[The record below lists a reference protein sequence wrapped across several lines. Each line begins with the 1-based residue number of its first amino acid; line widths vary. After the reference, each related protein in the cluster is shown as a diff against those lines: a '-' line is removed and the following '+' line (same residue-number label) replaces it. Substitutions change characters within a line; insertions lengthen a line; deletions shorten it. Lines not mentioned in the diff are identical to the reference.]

1 MSHNHTHFA
10 SRIIIATAVVAMGLV
25 IAPSGA
31 HASAGVTAAAST
43 SAKTA
48 PGQPAFGDKGPHVVA
63 VQTAIMRNGFT
74 LTGGATGVFNKATKR
89 ALTSFQKV
97 VGLKATGVVDTATAK
112 VLKVAVASTTTVQA
126 TTTTVAATT
135 TTIAATT
142 TTVAATTTTAPAV
155 VYPLTTS
162 TLPVRGAKGDAVMA
176 VQKALKAAG
185 LEVRGG
191 IDGAFGSGTTA
202 TISSFQ
208 TSKGLTAS
216 GVLDIPTAVA
226 LALIAPVAAPAPA
239 PATVSVASTSSL
251 LNPSSLPVRGNRGDS
266 VRTVQN
272 ALINAG
278 IEVKGG
284 ADGVF
289 GGATYVALQ
298 KYQTANGLSVTG
310 TLTTQTAVKLSLVA
324 APAVSISVFP
334 VQGLCSYENTWHAPR
349 GIERLHL
356 GVDILAKE
364 GNLLYAVTDG
374 TITKVY
380 TVGTDK
386 LAGNGVRL
394 TMADGTYFFYG
405 HMQKIA
411 DGITIG
417 TKVKAGQVV
426 GYLGKTGGTTTPHLH
441 LEVHPL
447 GGAAIDP
454 TPVVSAVDACSVTT
468 PLAAPGA

>member
-1 MSHNHTHFA
+1 MSHNHTHFVR
-10 SRIIIATAVVAMGLV
+10 RIIIATAVVSMGLV

-31 HASAGVTAAAST
+31 SASTGVIAASST

-48 PGQPAFGDKGPHVVA
+48 PGQPAIGDKGPHVVA

-74 LTGGATGVFNKATKR
+74 LKGGATGVFNKSTQR
-89 ALTSFQKV
+89 ALKSFQKV
-97 VGLKATGVVDTATAK
+97 VGIKVTGVVDTATAK
-112 VLKVAVASTTTVQA
+112 VLKVAAASTTTVQA
-126 TTTTVAATT
+126 TTTTVQ
-135 TTIAATT
+135 ATT
-142 TTVAATTTTAPAV
+142 TTVAPTTTTTPAV

-162 TLPVRGAKGDAVMA
+162 TLPVRGAKGDAVVA

-185 LEVRGG
+185 LEVKGG
-191 IDGAFGSGTTA
+191 IDGAFGSGTTSTIA
-202 TISSFQ
+202 TFQ
-208 TSKGLTAS
+208 TSKGLTAT

-239 PATVSVASTSSL
+239 PAPAAVSIASKPTLLDSSA
-251 LNPSSLPVRGNRGDS
+251 LPARGNRGDA
-266 VRTVQN
+266 VRTLQK

-289 GGATYVALQ
+289 GGATFVALQ
-298 KYQTANGLSVTG
+298 KFQTANALSVTG
-310 TLTTQTAVKLSLVA
+310 TLTTQTAVKLGLVA
-324 APAVSISVFP
+324 APAVAISVFP

-349 GIERLHL
+349 GNGRKHL
-356 GVDILAKE
+356 GVDIIAKE
-364 GNLLYAVTDG
+364 GKLLYAVADG
-374 TITKVY
+374 TITKLY
-380 TVGTDK
+380 TEASDK
-386 LAGNGVRL
+386 LAGNGVRI

-411 DGITIG
+411 DGMTIG
-417 TKVKAGQVV
+417 AKVKAGQVV

-447 GGAAIDP
+447 GGEAIDP
-454 TPVVSAVDACSVTT
+454 TPIVAAVDACSVTT
-468 PLAAPGA
+468 PLPVPAA

>member
-1 MSHNHTHFA
+1 MSHNHTHFIN
-10 SRIIIATAVVAMGLV
+10 RIIVATAVVAMGLV
-25 IAPSGA
+25 MAPTGA
-31 HASAGVTAAAST
+31 HASTEVVVAAS
-43 SAKTA
+43 SSVKTA

-74 LTGGATGVFNKATKR
+74 LKGGATGVFNKSTQR
-89 ALTSFQKV
+89 ALKSFQKV
-97 VGLKATGVVDTATAK
+97 VGIKVTGVVDTATAK
-112 VLKVAVASTTTVQA
+112 VLKVAAASTTTVQA
-126 TTTTVAATT
+126 TTTTVQ
-135 TTIAATT
+135 ATT
-142 TTVAATTTTAPAV
+142 TTVAPTTTTTPV
-155 VYPLTTS
+155 VAYPLTTS
-162 TLPVRGAKGDAVMA
+162 TLPVRGAKGDAVVA

-185 LEVRGG
+185 LEVKGG
-191 IDGAFGSGTTA
+191 IDGAFGSGTTS
-202 TISSFQ
+202 TIVSFQ

-239 PATVSVASTSSL
+239 PAPAAVSIASTPTLLDSSA
-251 LNPSSLPVRGNRGDS
+251 LPARGNRGDA
-266 VRTVQN
+266 VRTLQK

-289 GGATYVALQ
+289 GGATFVALQ
-298 KYQTANGLSVTG
+298 KFQTANALSVTG
-310 TLTTQTAVKLSLVA
+310 TLTTQTAVKLGLVA
-324 APAVSISVFP
+324 APAVAISVFP

-349 GIERLHL
+349 GADRKHL
-356 GVDILAKE
+356 GVDIIAKE
-364 GNLLYAVTDG
+364 GNLLYAVADG
-374 TITKVY
+374 TITKLY

>member
-1 MSHNHTHFA
+1 MSHNHTHFI
-10 SRIIIATAVVAMGLV
+10 SRTIIAAAVVAMGLV
-25 IAPSGA
+25 MAPTGA
-31 HASAGVTAAAST
+31 HASTGVVAASSAT
-43 SAKTA
+43 AKTA

-97 VGLKATGVVDTATAK
+97 VGLKVTGVVDTATAK
-112 VLKVAVASTTTVQA
+112 VLKIAAASTTTVQA

-135 TTIAATT
+135 TTTPTI
-142 TTVAATTTTAPAV
+142 

-162 TLPVRGAKGDAVMA
+162 TLPLRGAKGDAVVA

-185 LEVRGG
+185 LDVKGG
-191 IDGAFGSGTTA
+191 IDGAFGSGTTS

-226 LALIAPVAAPAPA
+226 LALVAPVAAPAPA
-239 PATVSVASTSSL
+239 PAPPAVSVASTSSL

-272 ALINAG
+272 ALIKAG

-289 GGATYVALQ
+289 GGATFVALQ
-298 KYQTANGLSVTG
+298 KYQTANALTVTG
-310 TLTTQTAVKLSLVA
+310 TLTTQTAVKLGLVA
-324 APAVSISVFP
+324 APAVAISVFP

-349 GIERLHL
+349 GTDRKHL

-380 TVGTDK
+380 TVGSDK

-411 DGITIG
+411 DGITVG

-426 GYLGKTGGTTTPHLH
+426 GYNGKTGATNTPHLH
-441 LEVHPL
+441 IEVHPL

-454 TPVVSAVDACSVTT
+454 TPIMAAVDACSVTA
-468 PLAAPGA
+468 PLPVPAP

>member
-1 MSHNHTHFA
+1 MSHNHTHFVR
-10 SRIIIATAVVAMGLV
+10 RIIIATAVVSMGLV

-31 HASAGVTAAAST
+31 SASTGVIAASST

-48 PGQPAFGDKGPHVVA
+48 PGQPVFGDKGPHVVA

-74 LTGGATGVFNKATKR
+74 LKGGATGVFNKSTQR
-89 ALTSFQKV
+89 ALKSFQKV
-97 VGLKATGVVDTATAK
+97 VGIKVTGVVDTATAK
-112 VLKVAVASTTTVQA
+112 VLKVAAASTTTVQA
-126 TTTTVAATT
+126 TTTTVQ
-135 TTIAATT
+135 ATT
-142 TTVAATTTTAPAV
+142 TTVAPTTTTTPV
-155 VYPLTTS
+155 VAYPLTTS
-162 TLPVRGAKGDAVMA
+162 TLPVRGAKGDAVVA

-185 LEVRGG
+185 LEVKGG
-191 IDGAFGSGTTA
+191 IDGAFGSGTTS
-202 TISSFQ
+202 TIVSFQ

-239 PATVSVASTSSL
+239 PAPAAVSIASTPTLLDSSA
-251 LNPSSLPVRGNRGDS
+251 LPARGNRGDA
-266 VRTVQN
+266 VRTLQK

-289 GGATYVALQ
+289 GGATFVALQ
-298 KYQTANGLSVTG
+298 KFQTANALSVTG
-310 TLTTQTAVKLSLVA
+310 TLTTQTAVKLGLVA
-324 APAVSISVFP
+324 APAVAISVFP

-349 GIERLHL
+349 GNGRKHL
-356 GVDILAKE
+356 GVDIIAKE
-364 GNLLYAVTDG
+364 GKLLYAVADG
-374 TITKVY
+374 TITKLY
-380 TVGTDK
+380 TEASDK

-411 DGITIG
+411 DGMTIG

-447 GGAAIDP
+447 GGEAIDP
-454 TPVVSAVDACSVTT
+454 TPIVAAVDACSVTT
-468 PLAAPGA
+468 PLPVPAA

>member
-1 MSHNHTHFA
+1 MSHNHTHFV

-25 IAPSGA
+25 MAPAGA
-31 HASAGVTAAAST
+31 HASTGVVVASSS

-48 PGQPAFGDKGPHVVA
+48 PGQPNFGDKGPHVFA
-63 VQTAIMRNGFT
+63 VQTAIMRNGFS
-74 LTGGATGVFNKATKR
+74 LNGGATGVFNKATQR
-89 ALTSFQKV
+89 ALKSFQKV
-97 VGLKATGVVDTATAK
+97 VGLKVTGVVDTATAK
-112 VLKVAVASTTTVQA
+112 VLKVAAASTTTVQA

-135 TTIAATT
+135 TTT
-142 TTVAATTTTAPAV
+142 PAV

-162 TLPVRGAKGDAVMA
+162 TLPVRGAKGDAVVA

-185 LEVRGG
+185 LDVKGG
-191 IDGAFGSGTTA
+191 IDGAFGSGTTS

-208 TSKGLTAS
+208 TSKGLTS
-216 GVLDIPTAVA
+216 NGVLDIPTAVA

-239 PATVSVASTSSL
+239 PATVSVASTSTL

-266 VRTVQN
+266 VRTLQN

-278 IEVKGG
+278 VEVKGG

-289 GGATYVALQ
+289 GGATFVALQ
-298 KYQTANGLSVTG
+298 NYQTANTLTVTG
-310 TLTTQTAVKLSLVA
+310 TLTTQTAVKLGLVA

-349 GIERLHL
+349 GTDRLHL

-364 GNLLYAVTDG
+364 GNLLYAVADG
-374 TITKVY
+374 RITKLY

-394 TMADGTYFFYG
+394 TTTDGTYFFYG
-405 HMQKIA
+405 HMQKLSE
-411 DGITIG
+411 GISIG

-426 GYLGKTGGTTTPHLH
+426 GYVGKTGDTNTPHLH
-441 LEVHPL
+441 IEVHPL

-454 TPVVSAVDACSVTT
+454 TPVVAAVDACSVTS
-468 PLAAPGA
+468 PLAAPAA

>member
-10 SRIIIATAVVAMGLV
+10 SRIVIATAVVAMGLV
-25 IAPSGA
+25 LAPSGA
-31 HASAGVTAAAST
+31 HASTGVTATAST

-112 VLKVAVASTTTVQA
+112 VLKVAAASTTTVQA

-135 TTIAATT
+135 TT
-142 TTVAATTTTAPAV
+142 VAATTTTTPTV

-162 TLPVRGAKGDAVMA
+162 TLPVRGAKGDAVIA

-185 LEVRGG
+185 LDVKGG
-191 IDGAFGSGTTA
+191 IDGAFGSGTTS

-208 TSKGLTAS
+208 ISKGLTAT

-239 PATVSVASTSSL
+239 AVSVASTSSL

-266 VRTVQN
+266 VRTLQN
-272 ALINAG
+272 ALIKAG

-364 GNLLYAVTDG
+364 GNLLYAVADG

-380 TVGTDK
+380 TVGSDK

-411 DGITIG
+411 DGISVG

-426 GYLGKTGGTTTPHLH
+426 GYNGKTGATNTPHLH
-441 LEVHPL
+441 IEVHPL

-454 TPVVSAVDACSVTT
+454 TPIMAAVDACSVTA
-468 PLAAPGA
+468 PLPVPAA

>member
-1 MSHNHTHFA
+1 MSHNHSQFVK
-10 SRIIIATAVVAMGLV
+10 RVIVATAVVAMGLV
-25 IAPSGA
+25 MAPTGA
-31 HASAGVTAAAST
+31 HASTGAVVASSAT
-43 SAKTA
+43 AKTA

-74 LTGGATGVFNKATKR
+74 LKGGATGVFNKSTQR
-89 ALTSFQKV
+89 ALKTFQKV

-112 VLKVAVASTTTVQA
+112 VLKVAAATTTTVQA
-126 TTTTVAATT
+126 TTTTVAPTT
-135 TTIAATT
+135 TTI
-142 TTVAATTTTAPAV
+142 PAV

-162 TLPVRGAKGDAVMA
+162 TLPVRGAKGDAVVA

-185 LEVRGG
+185 LDVKGG
-191 IDGAFGSGTTA
+191 IDGAFGSGTTSTIA
-202 TISSFQ
+202 TFQ
-208 TSKGLTAS
+208 TSKGLTSS
-216 GVLDIPTAVA
+216 GLLDIPTAVA
-226 LALIAPVAAPAPA
+226 LALIAPVAAPTPAPAVA
-239 PATVSVASTSSL
+239 PATVSVASTTTL

-266 VRTVQN
+266 VRVLQT

-289 GGATYVALQ
+289 GGATFVALQ
-298 KYQTANGLSVTG
+298 KYQTANALTITG
-310 TLTTQTAVKLSLVA
+310 TLTTQTAVKLGLVA
-324 APAVSISVFP
+324 PPAVAISVFP
-334 VQGLCSYENTWHAPR
+334 VQGPCNYENTWHAPR
-349 GIERLHL
+349 GIDRKHL

-364 GNLLYAVTDG
+364 GNLIYAVADG

-394 TMADGTYFFYG
+394 TMPDGTYFFYG
-405 HMQKIA
+405 HLQRIA
-411 DGITIG
+411 DGITVG

-426 GYLGKTGGTTTPHLH
+426 GYNGKTGATNTPHLH
-441 LEVHPL
+441 IEVHPL

-454 TPVVSAVDACSVTT
+454 TPIVAAVDACSNTT
-468 PLAAPGA
+468 PLPIPAA

>member
-1 MSHNHTHFA
+1 MSHNHTHFI
-10 SRIIIATAVVAMGLV
+10 SRTIIATTVVAMGLV
-25 IAPSGA
+25 MAPTGA
-31 HASAGVTAAAST
+31 HASTDVVVASAAT
-43 SAKTA
+43 AKTA
-48 PGQPAFGDKGPHVVA
+48 PGQPVFGDKGPHVVA

-112 VLKVAVASTTTVQA
+112 VLKITAASTTTVQV
-126 TTTTVAATT
+126 TTTTV
-135 TTIAATT
+135 AATT
-142 TTVAATTTTAPAV
+142 TTVAATTTTTPAI

-162 TLPVRGAKGDAVMA
+162 TLPVRGAKGEAVVA

-185 LEVRGG
+185 LDVRGG
-191 IDGAFGSGTTA
+191 IDGAFGSGTTS
-202 TISSFQ
+202 TISLFQ

-226 LALIAPVAAPAPA
+226 LALVAPIAAPAPA
-239 PATVSVASTSSL
+239 AVSVASTSSL

-266 VRTVQN
+266 VRTLQS
-272 ALINAG
+272 ALIKAG

-289 GGATYVALQ
+289 GGATFVALK
-298 KYQTANGLSVTG
+298 KYQTANALTVTG
-310 TLTTQTAVKLSLVA
+310 TLTPQTAVKLGLVA
-324 APAVSISVFP
+324 PPAVAISVFP
-334 VQGLCSYENTWHAPR
+334 VQGPCSYENTWHAPR
-349 GIERLHL
+349 GTDRKHL

-364 GNLLYAVTDG
+364 GNLLYAVADG
-374 TITKVY
+374 TITKLY

-394 TMADGTYFFYG
+394 TMPDGTYFFYG

-411 DGITIG
+411 DGITVG

-426 GYLGKTGGTTTPHLH
+426 GFNGKTGATNTPHLH
-441 LEVHPL
+441 IEVHPL

-454 TPVVSAVDACSVTT
+454 TPIMAAVDACSVTT
-468 PLAAPGA
+468 PLPVPAA

>member
-1 MSHNHTHFA
+1 MSHNHTHFVR
-10 SRIIIATAVVAMGLV
+10 RIIIATAVVSMGLV

-31 HASAGVTAAAST
+31 SASTGVIAASST

-74 LTGGATGVFNKATKR
+74 LKGGATGVFNKSTQR
-89 ALTSFQKV
+89 ALKSFQKV
-97 VGLKATGVVDTATAK
+97 VGIKVTGVVDTATAK
-112 VLKVAVASTTTVQA
+112 VLKVTTASTTTVQA
-126 TTTTVAATT
+126 TTTTVQ
-135 TTIAATT
+135 ATT
-142 TTVAATTTTAPAV
+142 TTVAPTTTTTPAV

-162 TLPVRGAKGDAVMA
+162 TLPVRGAKGDAVVA
-176 VQKALKAAG
+176 LQKALKAAG

-191 IDGAFGSGTTA
+191 IDGAFGSGTTSTIA
-202 TISSFQ
+202 TFQ
-208 TSKGLTAS
+208 TSKGLTAT

-239 PATVSVASTSSL
+239 PAPAAVSIASTPTLLDSSA
-251 LNPSSLPVRGNRGDS
+251 LPARGNRGDA
-266 VRTVQN
+266 VRTLQK

-289 GGATYVALQ
+289 GGATFVALQ
-298 KYQTANGLSVTG
+298 KFQTANALTVTG
-310 TLTTQTAVKLSLVA
+310 TLTTQTAVKLGLVA
-324 APAVSISVFP
+324 APAVAISVFP

-349 GIERLHL
+349 GTDRKHL
-356 GVDILAKE
+356 GVDIIAKE
-364 GNLLYAVTDG
+364 GNLLYAVADG
-374 TITKVY
+374 TITKLY

-411 DGITIG
+411 DGMTIG

-454 TPVVSAVDACSVTT
+454 TPVVAAVDACSVTT
-468 PLAAPGA
+468 PLAVPAA

>member
-1 MSHNHTHFA
+1 MSHNHTHFI
-10 SRIIIATAVVAMGLV
+10 SRTIIATTVVAMGLV
-25 IAPSGA
+25 MAPTGA
-31 HASAGVTAAAST
+31 HASTDIVVAST
-43 SAKTA
+43 ATAKTA
-48 PGQPAFGDKGPHVVA
+48 PGQPVFGDKGPHVVA

-112 VLKVAVASTTTVQA
+112 VLKITAASTTTVQV
-126 TTTTVAATT
+126 TTTTV
-135 TTIAATT
+135 AATT
-142 TTVAATTTTAPAV
+142 TTVAATTTTTPAI

-162 TLPVRGAKGDAVMA
+162 TLPVRGAKGEAVVA

-185 LEVRGG
+185 LDVRGG
-191 IDGAFGSGTTA
+191 IDGAFGSGTTS
-202 TISSFQ
+202 TISLFQ

-226 LALIAPVAAPAPA
+226 LALVAPIAAPAPA
-239 PATVSVASTSSL
+239 AVSVASTSSL

-266 VRTVQN
+266 VRTLQS
-272 ALINAG
+272 ALIKAG

-289 GGATYVALQ
+289 GGATFVALK
-298 KYQTANGLSVTG
+298 KYQTANALTVTG
-310 TLTTQTAVKLSLVA
+310 TLTPQTAVKLGLVA
-324 APAVSISVFP
+324 PPAVAISVFP
-334 VQGLCSYENTWHAPR
+334 VQGPCSYENTWHAPR
-349 GIERLHL
+349 GTDRKHL

-364 GNLLYAVTDG
+364 GNLLYAVADG
-374 TITKVY
+374 TITKLY

-394 TMADGTYFFYG
+394 TMPDGTYFFYG

-411 DGITIG
+411 DGITVG

-426 GYLGKTGGTTTPHLH
+426 GFNGKTGATNTPHLH
-441 LEVHPL
+441 IEVHPL

-454 TPVVSAVDACSVTT
+454 TPIMAAVDACSVTT
-468 PLAAPGA
+468 PLPVPAA

>member
-1 MSHNHTHFA
+1 MSHNHTHFVR
-10 SRIIIATAVVAMGLV
+10 RIIIATAVVSMGLV

-31 HASAGVTAAAST
+31 SASTGVIAASST

-48 PGQPAFGDKGPHVVA
+48 PGQPVFGDKGPHVVA

-74 LTGGATGVFNKATKR
+74 LKGGATGVFNKSTQR
-89 ALTSFQKV
+89 ALKSFQKV
-97 VGLKATGVVDTATAK
+97 VGIKVTGVVDTATAK
-112 VLKVAVASTTTVQA
+112 VLKLATASTTTVQA
-126 TTTTVAATT
+126 TTTTVQ
-135 TTIAATT
+135 ATT
-142 TTVAATTTTAPAV
+142 TTVAPTTTTTPAV

-162 TLPVRGAKGDAVMA
+162 TLPVRGAKGDAVVA

-185 LEVRGG
+185 LEVKGG
-191 IDGAFGSGTTA
+191 IDGAFGSGTTS
-202 TISSFQ
+202 TIVSFQ

-239 PATVSVASTSSL
+239 PAPAAVSIASTPTLLDSSA
-251 LNPSSLPVRGNRGDS
+251 LPARGNRGDA
-266 VRTVQN
+266 VRTLQK

-289 GGATYVALQ
+289 GGATFVALQ
-298 KYQTANGLSVTG
+298 KFQTANALSVTG
-310 TLTTQTAVKLSLVA
+310 TLTTQTAVKLGLVA
-324 APAVSISVFP
+324 APAVAISVFP

-349 GIERLHL
+349 GNGRKHL
-356 GVDILAKE
+356 GVDIIAKE
-364 GNLLYAVTDG
+364 GKLLYAVADG
-374 TITKVY
+374 TITKLY
-380 TVGTDK
+380 TEASDK

-411 DGITIG
+411 DGMTIG

-447 GGAAIDP
+447 GGEAIDP
-454 TPVVSAVDACSVTT
+454 TPIVAAVDACSVTT
-468 PLAAPGA
+468 PLPVPAA

>member
-1 MSHNHTHFA
+1 MSHNHTHFVN
-10 SRIIIATAVVAMGLV
+10 RIIVATAVVAIGLV
-25 IAPSGA
+25 MAPTGA
-31 HASAGVTAAAST
+31 HASTGVLASSSAT
-43 SAKTA
+43 AKTA
-48 PGQPAFGDKGPHVVA
+48 PGQPVFGDKGPHVVA

-112 VLKVAVASTTTVQA
+112 VLKVAAASTTTVQA
-126 TTTTVAATT
+126 TTTTVAE
-135 TTIAATT
+135 TT
-142 TTVAATTTTAPAV
+142 TTVAAPTTTTPAI

-162 TLPVRGAKGDAVMA
+162 TLPVRGAKGDAVVA
-176 VQKALKAAG
+176 LQKALKAAG
-185 LEVRGG
+185 LDVKGG
-191 IDGAFGSGTTA
+191 IDGAFGSGTTS
-202 TISSFQ
+202 TISLFQ

-226 LALIAPVAAPAPA
+226 LALVAPIAAPAPA
-239 PATVSVASTSSL
+239 AVSVASTSSL

-266 VRTVQN
+266 VRTLQN
-272 ALINAG
+272 ALIKAG

-289 GGATYVALQ
+289 GGATFVALQ
-298 KYQTANGLSVTG
+298 KFQTANALTVTG
-310 TLTTQTAVKLSLVA
+310 TLTTQTAVKLGLVA
-324 APAVSISVFP
+324 APAVAISVFP

-349 GIERLHL
+349 GTDRKHL

-364 GNLLYAVTDG
+364 GNLVYAVADG
-374 TITKVY
+374 TITKLY

-394 TMADGTYFFYG
+394 TLPDGTYFFYG

-411 DGITIG
+411 DGITVG

-426 GYLGKTGGTTTPHLH
+426 GYNGKTGATNTPHLH
-441 LEVHPL
+441 IEVHPL

-454 TPVVSAVDACSVTT
+454 TPIMAAVDACSVTT
-468 PLAAPGA
+468 PLPVPAA

>member
-1 MSHNHTHFA
+1 MSHNHTHFVR
-10 SRIIIATAVVAMGLV
+10 RIIIATAVVSMGLV

-31 HASAGVTAAAST
+31 SASTGIIAASSS

-74 LTGGATGVFNKATKR
+74 LKGGATGVFNKSTQR
-89 ALTSFQKV
+89 ALKSFQKV
-97 VGLKATGVVDTATAK
+97 VGIKVTGVVDTATAK
-112 VLKVAVASTTTVQA
+112 VLKVAAASTTTVQA
-126 TTTTVAATT
+126 TTTTVQ
-135 TTIAATT
+135 ATT
-142 TTVAATTTTAPAV
+142 TTVAPTTTTTPV
-155 VYPLTTS
+155 VAYPLTTS
-162 TLPVRGAKGDAVMA
+162 TLPVRGAKGDAVVA

-185 LEVRGG
+185 LEVKGG
-191 IDGAFGSGTTA
+191 IDGAFGSGTTS
-202 TISSFQ
+202 TIVSFQ

-239 PATVSVASTSSL
+239 PAPAAVSVASTPTLLDSSA
-251 LNPSSLPVRGNRGDS
+251 LPARGNRGDA
-266 VRTVQN
+266 VRTLQK

-289 GGATYVALQ
+289 GGATFVALQ
-298 KYQTANGLSVTG
+298 KFQTANALSVTG
-310 TLTTQTAVKLSLVA
+310 TLTTQTAVKLGLVA
-324 APAVSISVFP
+324 APAVAISVFP

-349 GIERLHL
+349 GNGRKHL
-356 GVDILAKE
+356 GVDIIAKE
-364 GNLLYAVTDG
+364 GKLLYAVADG
-374 TITKVY
+374 TITKLY
-380 TVGTDK
+380 TEASDK

-411 DGITIG
+411 DGMTIG

-447 GGAAIDP
+447 GGEAIDP
-454 TPVVSAVDACSVTT
+454 TPIVAAVDACSVTT
-468 PLAAPGA
+468 PLPVPAA

>member
-1 MSHNHTHFA
+1 MSHNHTHLVN
-10 SRIIIATAVVAMGLV
+10 RIIVATAVVSMGLV

-31 HASAGVTAAAST
+31 SASTGVIAASST

-48 PGQPAFGDKGPHVVA
+48 PGQPTFGDKGPHVVA

-74 LTGGATGVFNKATKR
+74 LKGGATGVFNKSTQR
-89 ALTSFQKV
+89 ALKSFQKV
-97 VGLKATGVVDTATAK
+97 VGIKVTGVVDTATAK
-112 VLKVAVASTTTVQA
+112 VLKVAAASTTTVQA
-126 TTTTVAATT
+126 TTTTVQ
-135 TTIAATT
+135 ATT
-142 TTVAATTTTAPAV
+142 TTVAPTTTTTPV
-155 VYPLTTS
+155 VAYPLTTS
-162 TLPVRGAKGDAVMA
+162 TLPVRGAKGDAVVA

-185 LEVRGG
+185 LEVKGG
-191 IDGAFGSGTTA
+191 IDGAFGSGTTS
-202 TISSFQ
+202 TIVSFQ

-239 PATVSVASTSSL
+239 PAPAAVSVASTPTLLDSSA
-251 LNPSSLPVRGNRGDS
+251 LPARGNRGDA
-266 VRTVQN
+266 VRTLQK

-289 GGATYVALQ
+289 GGATFVALQ
-298 KYQTANGLSVTG
+298 KFQTANALSVTG
-310 TLTTQTAVKLSLVA
+310 TLTTQTAVKLGLVA
-324 APAVSISVFP
+324 APAVAISVFP

-349 GIERLHL
+349 GNGRKHL
-356 GVDILAKE
+356 GVDIIAKE
-364 GNLLYAVTDG
+364 GKLLYAVADG
-374 TITKVY
+374 TITKLY
-380 TVGTDK
+380 TEASDK

-411 DGITIG
+411 DGMTIG

-447 GGAAIDP
+447 GGEAIDP
-454 TPVVSAVDACSVTT
+454 TPIVAAVDACSVTT
-468 PLAAPGA
+468 PLPVPAA

>member
-1 MSHNHTHFA
+1 MSHNHTKFVN
-10 SRIIIATAVVAMGLV
+10 RIVIATAVVAMGLV
-25 IAPSGA
+25 MAPAGA
-31 HASAGVTAAAST
+31 HASTGVVVASSS

-48 PGQPAFGDKGPHVVA
+48 PGQPSFGDKGSHVVA

-74 LTGGATGVFNKATKR
+74 LKGGATGVFNKATQR
-89 ALTSFQKV
+89 ALKSFQKV
-97 VGLKATGVVDTATAK
+97 VGLKATGVVDSATANI
-112 VLKVAVASTTTVQA
+112 LKVAAVSTTTVQA
-126 TTTTVAATT
+126 TTTTVTPTT
-135 TTIAATT
+135 TTT
-142 TTVAATTTTAPAV
+142 PAIE
-155 VYPLTTS
+155 YPLTTS
-162 TLPVRGAKGDAVMA
+162 SLPVRGAKGDAVVA

-185 LEVRGG
+185 IEVKGG
-191 IDGAFGSGTTA
+191 IDGAFGSGTTS
-202 TISSFQ
+202 TIASFQ
-208 TSKGLTAS
+208 TSKGLTAT
-216 GVLDIPTAVA
+216 GILDIPTAVA
-226 LALIAPVAAPAPA
+226 LALIAPVAAPAVA
-239 PATVSVASTSSL
+239 PATVSVASTTTL
-251 LNPSSLPVRGNRGDS
+251 IDPSALPVRGDRNDN
-266 VRTVQN
+266 VRALQT

-289 GGATYVALQ
+289 GGATFVALQ
-298 KYQTANGLSVTG
+298 KYQTANALTVTG
-310 TLTTQTAVKLSLVA
+310 TLTTQTAVKLGLVA
-324 APAVSISVFP
+324 APAVAISVFP

-349 GIERLHL
+349 GTDRKHL
-356 GVDILAKE
+356 GVDILARE

-411 DGITIG
+411 DGITVG

-426 GYLGKTGGTTTPHLH
+426 GYLGKTGATNTPHLH
-441 LEVHPL
+441 FEVHPL

-454 TPVVSAVDACSVTT
+454 TSIVSAVDACSVTT
-468 PLAAPGA
+468 PLPLPAA

>member
-1 MSHNHTHFA
+1 MSHNHTHFVN
-10 SRIIIATAVVAMGLV
+10 RIIVASAVVAMGLV
-25 IAPSGA
+25 MAPTGA
-31 HASAGVTAAAST
+31 HASTGMVATSSA

-74 LTGGATGVFNKATKR
+74 LNGGATGVFNKSTQR
-89 ALTSFQKV
+89 ALKTFQKV
-97 VGLKATGVVDTATAK
+97 VGLKPTGVVDTATAK
-112 VLKVAVASTTTVQA
+112 VLKVAAVSTTTVQA
-126 TTTTVAATT
+126 TTTTVAPTT
-135 TTIAATT
+135 TTI
-142 TTVAATTTTAPAV
+142 PSV

-162 TLPVRGAKGDAVMA
+162 TLPVRGAKGDAVVA
-176 VQKALKAAG
+176 VQKALKVAG
-185 LEVRGG
+185 LEVKGG

-202 TISSFQ
+202 TLASFQ
-208 TSKGLTAS
+208 TNKGLTAT

-239 PATVSVASTSSL
+239 PAPAAVSVASTTTL
-251 LNPSSLPVRGNRGDS
+251 IDPSSLPVRGNRGDT
-266 VRTVQN
+266 VRTLQK

-289 GGATYVALQ
+289 GGATFVALQ
-298 KYQTANGLSVTG
+298 KYQTANALTVTG
-310 TLTTQTAVKLSLVA
+310 TLTTQTAVKLGLVA
-324 APAVSISVFP
+324 APAVAISVFP

-349 GIERLHL
+349 GTDRKHL
-356 GVDILAKE
+356 GVDIIAKE
-364 GNLLYAVTDG
+364 GNLLYAVADG
-374 TITKVY
+374 TITKLY

-394 TMADGTYFFYG
+394 TMDDGTYFFYG

-411 DGITIG
+411 DGMTIG

-447 GGAAIDP
+447 GGEAIDP

-468 PLAAPGA
+468 PLPVPAA

>member
-1 MSHNHTHFA
+1 MSHNHTHFIN
-10 SRIIIATAVVAMGLV
+10 RIIVATAVVAMGLV
-25 IAPSGA
+25 MAPTGA
-31 HASAGVTAAAST
+31 NASTGVVAASSAT
-43 SAKTA
+43 AKTA
-48 PGQPAFGDKGPHVVA
+48 PGQPTFGDKGPHVVA

-74 LTGGATGVFNKATKR
+74 LKGGATGVFNKSTQR
-89 ALTSFQKV
+89 ALKSFQKV
-97 VGLKATGVVDTATAK
+97 VGIKVTGVVDTATAK
-112 VLKVAVASTTTVQA
+112 VLKVAAATTTTVQA
-126 TTTTVAATT
+126 TTTT
-135 TTIAATT
+135 
-142 TTVAATTTTAPAV
+142 TTVAATTTVPATTTTTPAV

-162 TLPVRGAKGDAVMA
+162 TLPVRGTKGEAVVA

-185 LEVRGG
+185 LEVKGG
-191 IDGAFGSGTTA
+191 IDGAFGSGTTS

-208 TSKGLTAS
+208 TIKGLTVN
-216 GVLDIPTAVA
+216 GLLDVPTAIA
-226 LALIAPVAAPAPA
+226 LALIAPIAAPAPA
-239 PATVSVASTSSL
+239 PTAVSIASAPTL
-251 LNPSSLPVRGNRGDS
+251 LDASVLPVRGNRGDA
-266 VRTVQN
+266 VRTLQK

-289 GGATYVALQ
+289 GGATFVALQ
-298 KYQTANGLSVTG
+298 KYQAAQALTVTG
-310 TLTTQTAVKLSLVA
+310 TLTTQTAVKLGLVA
-324 APAVSISVFP
+324 APAVAISVFP

-349 GIERLHL
+349 GTDRKHL
-356 GVDILAKE
+356 GVDIIAKE

-374 TITKVY
+374 TITKTY

-411 DGITIG
+411 DGITVG
-417 TKVKAGQVV
+417 AKVKAGQVL

-447 GGAAIDP
+447 GGEAIDP

-468 PLAAPGA
+468 PLPVPAA

>member
-1 MSHNHTHFA
+1 MSHNHTHFVR
-10 SRIIIATAVVAMGLV
+10 RIIIATAVVSMGLV

-31 HASAGVTAAAST
+31 SASTGVIAASST

-74 LTGGATGVFNKATKR
+74 LQGGATGVFNKSTQR
-89 ALTSFQKV
+89 ALKSFQKV
-97 VGLKATGVVDTATAK
+97 VGIKVTGVVDTATAK
-112 VLKVAVASTTTVQA
+112 VLKVAAASTTTVQATTTTVQA

-135 TTIAATT
+135 TTT
-142 TTVAATTTTAPAV
+142 PAV
-155 VYPLTTS
+155 AYPLTAS
-162 TLPVRGAKGDAVMA
+162 TLPVRGAKGDAVVA
-176 VQKALKAAG
+176 VQKALKLAG
-185 LEVRGG
+185 LEVKGG
-191 IDGAFGSGTTA
+191 IDGAFGSGTTSTIA
-202 TISSFQ
+202 TFQ
-208 TSKGLTAS
+208 TSKGLTAT

-239 PATVSVASTSSL
+239 PAPAAVSIASTPTLLDSSA
-251 LNPSSLPVRGNRGDS
+251 LPARGNRGDA
-266 VRTVQN
+266 VRTLQK

-289 GGATYVALQ
+289 GGATFVALQ
-298 KYQTANGLSVTG
+298 KYQTANALTVTG
-310 TLTTQTAVKLSLVA
+310 TLTTQTAVKLGLVA
-324 APAVSISVFP
+324 APAVAISVFP

-349 GIERLHL
+349 GNGRKHL
-356 GVDILAKE
+356 GVDIIAKE
-364 GNLLYAVTDG
+364 GKLLYAVADG
-374 TITKVY
+374 TITKLY
-380 TVGTDK
+380 TEASDK

-411 DGITIG
+411 DGMTIG

-447 GGAAIDP
+447 GGEAIDP
-454 TPVVSAVDACSVTT
+454 TPIVAAVDACSVTT
-468 PLAAPGA
+468 PLAVPAA

>member
-1 MSHNHTHFA
+1 MSHNHTHFVR
-10 SRIIIATAVVAMGLV
+10 RIIIATAVVSMGLV

-31 HASAGVTAAAST
+31 SASTGVISATST

-74 LTGGATGVFNKATKR
+74 LKGGATGVFNKSTQR
-89 ALTSFQKV
+89 ALKSFQKV
-97 VGLKATGVVDTATAK
+97 VGIKVTGVVDTATAK
-112 VLKVAVASTTTVQA
+112 VLKVAAASTTTVQATTTTVQA

-135 TTIAATT
+135 TTT
-142 TTVAATTTTAPAV
+142 PAV
-155 VYPLTTS
+155 AYPLTAS
-162 TLPVRGAKGDAVMA
+162 TLPVRGAKGDAVVA
-176 VQKALKAAG
+176 VQKALKLAG
-185 LEVRGG
+185 LEVKGG
-191 IDGAFGSGTTA
+191 IDGAFGSGTTSTIA
-202 TISSFQ
+202 TFQ
-208 TSKGLTAS
+208 TSKGLTAT

-226 LALIAPVAAPAPA
+226 LALIAPVAASAPAPA
-239 PATVSVASTSSL
+239 PAAVSIASTPTLLDSSA
-251 LNPSSLPVRGNRGDS
+251 LPARGNRGDA
-266 VRTVQN
+266 VRTLQK

-289 GGATYVALQ
+289 GGATFVALQ
-298 KYQTANGLSVTG
+298 KFQTANALSVTG
-310 TLTTQTAVKLSLVA
+310 TLTTQTAVKLGLVA
-324 APAVSISVFP
+324 APAVAISVFP

-349 GIERLHL
+349 GNGRKHL
-356 GVDILAKE
+356 GVDIIAKE
-364 GNLLYAVTDG
+364 GKLLYAVADG
-374 TITKVY
+374 TITKLY
-380 TVGTDK
+380 TEASDK

-411 DGITIG
+411 DGMTIG

-447 GGAAIDP
+447 GGEAIDP
-454 TPVVSAVDACSVTT
+454 TPIVAAVDACSVTT
-468 PLAAPGA
+468 PLAVPAA

>member
-25 IAPSGA
+25 LAPSGA
-31 HASAGVTAAAST
+31 HASTGVTATAST

-48 PGQPAFGDKGPHVVA
+48 PGQPAFGDTGPHVVA

-112 VLKVAVASTTTVQA
+112 VLKVAAASTTTVQA

-135 TTIAATT
+135 TT
-142 TTVAATTTTAPAV
+142 VAATTTTTPAV

-162 TLPVRGAKGDAVMA
+162 TLPVRGAKGDAVIA

-185 LEVRGG
+185 LDVKGG
-191 IDGAFGSGTTA
+191 IDGAFGSGTTS

-208 TSKGLTAS
+208 TSKGLTAN

-239 PATVSVASTSSL
+239 AVSVASTSSL

-266 VRTVQN
+266 VRTLQN
-272 ALINAG
+272 ALIKAG

-349 GIERLHL
+349 GNERLHL

-411 DGITIG
+411 DGISVG

-426 GYLGKTGGTTTPHLH
+426 GYNGKTGATNTPHLH
-441 LEVHPL
+441 IEVHPL

-454 TPVVSAVDACSVTT
+454 TPIMAAVDACSVTA
-468 PLAAPGA
+468 PLPVPAA

>member
-1 MSHNHTHFA
+1 MSHNHTHFV
-10 SRIIIATAVVAMGLV
+10 SRIIIASAVVAMGLV
-25 IAPSGA
+25 MAPAGA
-31 HASAGVTAAAST
+31 HASTGVVVASSS

-48 PGQPAFGDKGPHVVA
+48 PGQPSFGDKGPHVVA
-63 VQTAIMRNGFT
+63 VQTAIMRNGFS
-74 LTGGATGVFNKATKR
+74 LNGGATGVFNKATQR
-89 ALTSFQKV
+89 ALKSFQKV
-97 VGLKATGVVDTATAK
+97 VGLKVTGVVDTATAK
-112 VLKVAVASTTTVQA
+112 VLNVAAASTTTVQA

-135 TTIAATT
+135 TTT
-142 TTVAATTTTAPAV
+142 PAV

-162 TLPVRGAKGDAVMA
+162 TLPVRGAKGDAVVA

-185 LEVRGG
+185 LDVKGG
-191 IDGAFGSGTTA
+191 IDGAFGSGTTS

-208 TSKGLTAS
+208 TSKGLTS
-216 GVLDIPTAVA
+216 TGVLDIPTAVA

-266 VRTVQN
+266 VRTLQN

-278 IEVKGG
+278 VEVKGG

-298 KYQTANGLSVTG
+298 KYQTANSLTVTG
-310 TLTTQTAVKLSLVA
+310 TLTTQTAVQLGLVA
-324 APAVSISVFP
+324 APAISISVFP

-349 GIERLHL
+349 GVERLHL

-374 TITKVY
+374 TISKLY

-411 DGITIG
+411 DGITVG

-426 GYLGKTGGTTTPHLH
+426 GYLGKTGATNTPHLH
-441 LEVHPL
+441 IEVHPL

-454 TPVVSAVDACSVTT
+454 TPVMAAVDACSVTT
-468 PLAAPGA
+468 PLPVPAA

>member
-1 MSHNHTHFA
+1 MSHNHTHFVN
-10 SRIIIATAVVAMGLV
+10 RIIVATAITAMGLV
-25 IAPSGA
+25 MAPTG
-31 HASAGVTAAAST
+31 ASASTGVVAASSAT
-43 SAKTA
+43 AKTA

-74 LTGGATGVFNKATKR
+74 LNGGATGVFNKSTQR
-89 ALTSFQKV
+89 ALKNFQKV
-97 VGLKATGVVDTATAK
+97 VGLKPTGVVDTATAK
-112 VLKVAVASTTTVQA
+112 VLKVAAASTTTVQA
-126 TTTTVAATT
+126 TTTTVAP
-135 TTIAATT
+135 TT
-142 TTVAATTTTAPAV
+142 TTVPAV

-162 TLPVRGAKGDAVMA
+162 TLPIRGAKGDAVVA

-185 LEVRGG
+185 LEVKGG
-191 IDGAFGSGTTA
+191 IDGAFGSGTTS
-202 TISSFQ
+202 TIASFQ

-226 LALIAPVAAPAPA
+226 LALIAPVATPAPA
-239 PATVSVASTSSL
+239 PATVSVASTTTL
-251 LNPSSLPVRGNRGDS
+251 IDPSALPVRGNRGDT
-266 VRTVQN
+266 VRTLQT

-289 GGATYVALQ
+289 GGATFVALQ
-298 KYQTANGLSVTG
+298 KYQTANGLTVTG
-310 TLTTQTAVKLSLVA
+310 TLTTQTAVKLGLVA
-324 APAVSISVFP
+324 APAVAISVFP

-349 GIERLHL
+349 GTNRKHL
-356 GVDILAKE
+356 GVDIIAKE
-364 GNLLYAVTDG
+364 GNLLYAVADG
-374 TITKVY
+374 TITKLY
-380 TVGTDK
+380 TEASDK

-411 DGITIG
+411 DGMTIG
-417 TKVKAGQVV
+417 AKVKAGQVV

-447 GGAAIDP
+447 GGEAIDP
-454 TPVVSAVDACSVTT
+454 TPIVAAVDACSVTT
-468 PLAAPGA
+468 PLPVPAA